1 MDYQRITDVP
11 AVSDVAGSDSVYIR
25 QGDTFRR
32 ISVADFLQALGITDG
47 VSPTVTVAIISGGH
61 RITITDADGTKT
73 IDVMDGATGADG
85 SDGND
90 GADGGYYTPVV
101 DQAIPGSISF
111 GFTPS
116 KSNMPTIK
124 PTTIPLPAG
133 PQGAAGLDGGYYQ
146 PSVSDD
152 GILSW
157 TPSKAGMPE
166 VPDANIASKPI
177 LPQYACAGAGS
188 AAEKTIDGVI
198 PKVDGYVFAVD
209 FYSANTAVAPFLSD
223 GENTFGIIRAG
234 QTQQFVPGNLV
245 AGTHIFV
252 LRGNYA
258 FLINPNLGDASA
270 IAAAIDRG
278 LE

>member
-32 ISVADFLQALGITDG
+32 ISITDFLQALGITDG
-47 VSPTVTVAIISGGH
+47 VSPTVTVTDITGGH
-61 RITITDADGTKT
+61 RVTITDATGTKT
-73 IDVMDGATGADG
+73 FNVMDGATGADG

-90 GADGGYYTPVV
+90 GADGGYYTP
-101 DQAIPGSISF
+101 A
-111 GFTPS
+111 
-116 KSNMPTIK
+116 
-124 PTTIPLPAG
+124 
-133 PQGAAGLDGGYYQ
+133 
-146 PSVSDD
+146 
-152 GILSW
+152 
-157 TPSKAGMPE
+157 
-166 VPDANIASKPI
+166 
-177 LPQYACAGAGS
+177 
-188 AAEKTIDGVI
+188 
-198 PKVDGYVFAVD
+198 FAVD
-209 FYSANTAVAPFLSD
+209 FYSANTASAPFLSD

>member
-11 AVSDVAGSDSVYIR
+11 AVSDVAGSDSIYVR

-32 ISVADFLQALGITDG
+32 ISITDFLQALGITDG
-47 VSPTVTVAIISGGH
+47 VSPTIAVSTISGGH
-61 RITITDADGTKT
+61 RVTITDADGAKT
-73 IDVMDGATGADG
+73 FDVMDGAAGTDGADG
-85 SDGND
+85 DD

-124 PTTIPLPAG
+124 PSTIPLPAG
-133 PQGAAGLDGGYYQ
+133 VKGDPGDDGGHYQ

-157 TPSKAGMPE
+157 TPSKAGMPD

-177 LPQYACAGAGS
+177 LPQYACACAGS

-245 AGTHIFV
+245 AGTHIFM

-270 IAAAIDRG
+270 IAAAIEG
-278 LE
+278 G

>member
-61 RITITDADGTKT
+61 RITITDADGAKT

-146 PSVSDD
+146 PSVSD

-157 TPSKAGMPE
+157 TPSKAGMPD

-177 LPQYACAGAGS
+177 LPQYACTCAGS

-223 GENTFGIIRAG
+223 GENTFGIIRIG

-245 AGTHIFV
+245 AGTHIFM

>member
-11 AVSDVAGSDSVYIR
+11 AVSDVAGSDSIYVR

-32 ISVADFLQALGITDG
+32 ISITDFLQALGITDG
-47 VSPTVTVAIISGGH
+47 VSPTIAVSTISGGH
-61 RITITDADGTKT
+61 RVTITDADGAKT
-73 IDVMDGATGADG
+73 FDVMDGAAGTDGADG
-85 SDGND
+85 DD

-124 PTTIPLPAG
+124 PSTIPLPAG
-133 PQGAAGLDGGYYQ
+133 VKGDPGDDGGHYQ

-166 VPDANIASKPI
+166 VADANIASKPI
-177 LPQYACAGAGS
+177 LPQYACTGTGS
-188 AAEKTIDGVI
+188 AAEKTIDRVI
-198 PKVDGYVFAVD
+198 PKVDGYVFAVY

-223 GENTFGIIRAG
+223 GENTFGIIRIG

-245 AGTHIFV
+245 AGTHIFM